1 MAHGS
6 AFEVLAS
13 HRFLFRS
20 DKSANH
26 GNMFHAEMDGIVPCD
41 Y

>member
-1 MAHGS
+1 MARRT
-6 AFEVLAS
+6 ALEVLMS
-13 HRFLFRS
+13 QRFLFRS

-26 GNMFHAEMDGIVPCD
+26 GNMFHEEMDGIVPSD